1 MPSSMPLRRGRQ
13 AEAARN
19 DQLLLDAA
27 REVVASKGAEAPVS
41 AIAEHAGVG
50 IGSLYR
56 RYPTKEA
63 LLQHLCVLAM
73 EQALE
78 AASAA
83 LRVQDPWEGLTRYV
97 RSCVESRSGAL
108 APIAGQIAV
117 TPEMSQTSRK
127 SLRLAE
133 KVVARAHAAEVVRA
147 DVSMLDLQF
156 LIGTLGRRS
165 TAGTTD
171 EETNARERLLAIAL
185 DGLRA
190 TCTNP
195 LPGRRPSLDAYVN
208 RWGST

>member
-1 MPSSMPLRRGRQ
+1 MPSSTPLRRGRQ

-19 DQLLLDAA
+19 HLLLLDAA
-27 REVVASKGAEAPVS
+27 REVFASKGADAPVS

-73 EQALE
+73 EQARE

-83 LRVQDPWEGLTRYV
+83 LQAQDPWEALTGYA
-97 RSCVESRSGAL
+97 RSCVENRSGAL

-117 TPEMSQTSRK
+117 TAEMDRTSRK
-127 SLRLAE
+127 VLRLTE
-133 KVVARAHAAEVVRA
+133 KLVDRAHAAGVLRA
-147 DVSMLDLQF
+147 DVTMLDLLF
-156 LIGTLGRRS
+156 LIAQLGRRS
-165 TAGTTD
+165 TVGSQD
-171 EETNARERLLAIAL
+171 EEVNALERLLTIAL

-190 TCTNP
+190 ANTGP
-195 LPGRRPSLDAYVN
+195 LPGRRPSLDAYVS
-208 RWGST
+208 RWSST